1 MNRLIH
7 IAFAALIIAM
17 ACRSSHKDD
26 EYYYSM
32 EKSEEVVPITQ
43 LDMESPPP
51 PPAERSMA
59 GEASSDHPL
68 GEQKLIRTAH
78 IRMEVAVY
86 EKARLQIDSLT
97 KHYKAWVQ
105 TENLYNYDYRISN
118 DMSLRVPS
126 VNLDNLVTSLQ
137 AIAKKIEYQGVET
150 TDVTEEYIDVQSRL
164 KNQKLVEQKFLGLLR
179 RTDSI
184 DDILKIETK
193 LAEVRGQIESIEGRL
208 KYLNNRVDYST
219 IYLNVFQRIDYKYEP
234 VPMESFWERLKK
246 SLDRGWKGFVAFL
259 LFLIRIWPLW
269 IIGLGVWF
277 LVRFYLKKKG
287 NQFVKG
293 KKKKKG
299 KDKQREKDKKNLNP
313 KTPEQMGE

>member
-1 MNRLIH
+1 MNRLIY
-7 IAFAALIIAM
+7 IAFIALVIAM
-17 ACRSSHKDD
+17 ACKSSNK
-26 EYYYSM
+26 ENEQFYSM
-32 EKSEEVVPITQ
+32 EISDEVAPLTRM
-43 LDMESPPP
+43 DMDISPPTP
-51 PPAERSMA
+51 GSSKTE
-59 GEASSDHPL
+59 EASSDYPI

-78 IRMEVAVY
+78 IRMEVEVY
-86 EKARLQIDSLT
+86 EKARLQIDSLA
-97 KHYKAWVQ
+97 KLNKAWVQ
-105 TENLYNYDYRISN
+105 SENLYNYDYRISN

-126 VNLDNLVTSLQ
+126 ANLDHMVSSLQ

-150 TDVTEEYIDVQSRL
+150 SDVTEEYIDVQSRL

-184 DDILKIETK
+184 EDILKIETK

-208 KYLNNRVDYST
+208 KYLNNRVNFST

-234 VPMESFWERLKK
+234 EPMESFWERLKK

-277 LVRFYLKKKG
+277 LVRFYMKKKG
-287 NQFVKG
+287 NQLVKG
-293 KKKKKG
+293 KKRKKG
-299 KDKQREKDKKNLNP
+299 KDKLKEKDKKNLNP
-313 KTPEQMGE
+313 KNTEQIGE